1 MSCVVRMCSAISSE
15 LDMAGHQLIALD
27 SKPRFMLSVCL
38 KLNNKGERKQEC
50 RREGKEDQLYASF
63 RKQV

>member
-1 MSCVVRMCSAISSE
+1 
-15 LDMAGHQLIALD
+15 MAGHQLIALD

-38 KLNNKGERKQEC
+38 KLSSKGQRKQER
-50 RREGKEDQLYASF
+50 RREGKEDQLYGRF